1 MASDIKYNVKGSIST
16 NTKRG
21 VIGSSGTYDHT
32 KLNNRDAA
40 DQHPIQA
47 ITGLVD
53 YLNNFSNKIQEIIQG
68 LIDSDFQGQ
77 INRLNA
83 QVLSLIDYLPSAVS
97 SSNKLVDQNQLNTR
111 INEINETINQLN
123 IDLSQ
128 DISQLDTRLTN
139 SIQELSESFTEN
151 LHILSETLNSFEE
164 SITNSLRQEILD
176 REAADQQLSDYV
188 DTEIEKLDEKI
199 KNDLEPRLTELSDA
213 IDSEENRAQEA
224 ENTLDTKINKE
235 VSDRNAAIDA
245 MLEYVNNADEEL
257 QNNID
262 AEETARQNADTVLQ
276 NNISAEETRA
286 SAAEQGLQDNIDA
299 EAQARSDADTT
310 LQQNIDAEAS
320 RAQDAESDLQ
330 DNIDA
335 EAQARQQADSNLDT
349 KINKVA
355 NDLSDEVTARQ
366 NADAELREQI
376 DNISIEELSKRTTY
390 RTLLPE
396 NPSKND
402 KFVLVEEYT
411 EGLNYYKQTYD
422 VDTTKLNGM
431 WQVDETKLR
440 AFTWDEL
447 NELMD
452 GEASFWWNVNCY
464 WYNNNIKK
472 SFSRLGLII
481 PSGTF
486 VTWALGQDLYGFG
499 LTNKFYSGNSEYSA
513 IGNLH
518 DTDRGVIALPV
529 RHTRDYDFQSELG
542 YKDVDYNPLGEP
554 GLYPS
559 NFKTLY
565 FNITKET
572 TTTKAIA
579 KLMSAIAIKVSD
591 ENLELGNTNYK
602 MKFVPATVTAETFE
616 PNTYYYYDEN
626 FEQEFIKT
634 NVIKSSGY
642 YPAYEFNSENT
653 YYKQV
658 YDVDDTKLYGM
669 WELPLAPNYIGDWPD
684 WAFGWINETRGYFYH
699 DDGTREDFYRTGAL
713 MPAYRETDNQCWGF
727 AIGDGWN
734 GQYGIQEQGRY
745 IYPDKSGA
753 DMGAGWA
760 FGLNDWDQPDA
771 KRILYYTETNT
782 TFANGFKATGAIKVS
797 DALLP
802 FGDYN
807 YKTKYV
813 QVEVDE
819 TTFEPGKYYTYFDKE
834 ADEQNEVN
842 FIVNTKNY
850 IENTPY
856 YEIAYID
863 KVSNEPVYRKV
874 TLTESEFYSGLQD
887 HNYYR
892 LVTLTAQPE
901 EYVVTRIQLDS
912 DKSIYRDVLGNN
924 LVEITD
930 DNVIVG
936 GENLIPNLT
945 INKEKITTVTL
956 ENNAETVFEKP
967 IENLI
972 IEIPNNLKHGFCS
985 FLSFETAK
993 TDVSVSFNTVYAN
1006 KPLKFIFAGATVKE
1020 AELDFATETQYNLMF
1035 LCNGIYLEVYIQE
1048 IQLI

>member
-1 MASDIKYNVKGSIST
+1 MPTGKITPISNLVGKIDKGAGT
-16 NTKRG
+16 N
-21 VIGSSGTYDHT
+21 DHN
-32 KLNNRDAA
+32 KLINRDLA
-40 DQHPIQA
+40 DQHPMEA
-47 ITGLVD
+47 IIGLLDALNQIDSKILTLDEKIDSGADFVASELNKLRTE
-53 YLNNFSNKIQEIIQG
+53 LNNYKEFVNLEFINTNNKIDATKEELEAEIINLQ
-68 LIDSDFQGQ
+68 DQ
-77 INRLNA
+77 ITIIENHLNEVEA
-83 QVLSLIDYLPSAVS
+83 RFTEQIETLNTNLESA
-97 SSNKLVDQNQLNTR
+97 KQELNTR
-111 INEINETINQLN
+111 IDEEAEKAKTALDGEVGRAITKENEIIEALEEEATARAEA
-123 IDLSQ
+123 
-128 DISQLDTRLTN
+128 DTLLQESLTN
-139 SIQELSESFTEN
+139 EIERATGAEVTLETNLNAETQARTEADAALQEA
-151 LHILSETLNSFEE
+151 LN
-164 SITNSLRQEILD
+164 QEIANRVAD
-176 REAADQQLSDYV
+176 VDAEEARATEAEADLKDYT
-188 DTEIEKLDEKI
+188 DAEITKLDKKI
-199 KNDLEPRLTELSDA
+199 KEDLEPRLTELSEA
-213 IDSEENRAQEA
+213 IEN
-224 ENTLDTKINKE
+224 
-235 VSDRNAAIDA
+235 
-245 MLEYVNNADEEL
+245 
-257 QNNID
+257 
-262 AEETARQNADTVLQ
+262 ETEARQTADTALQ
-276 NNISAEETRA
+276 
-286 SAAEQGLQDNIDA
+286 
-299 EAQARSDADTT
+299 
-310 LQQNIDAEAS
+310 
-320 RAQDAESDLQ
+320 
-330 DNIDA
+330 
-335 EAQARQQADSNLDT
+335 
-349 KINKVA
+349 
-355 NDLSDEVTARQ
+355 
-366 NADAELREQI
+366 EQI

-464 WYNNNIKK
+464 WYNNNTKK
-472 SFSRLGLII
+472 SFSRFGLII

-565 FNITKET
+565 FDITKET
-572 TTTKAIA
+572 STTKAIA
-579 KLMSAIAIKVSD
+579 KLMSTIAIKISD

-616 PNTYYYYDEN
+616 PDTYYYYDEN

-642 YPAYEFNSENT
+642 YPAYKFNSENT

-713 MPAYRETDNQCWGF
+713 MPAYRETNNQCWGF

-819 TTFEPGKYYTYFDKE
+819 NTFEPGKYYTYFNKE

-842 FIVNTKNY
+842 FIINTKNY
-850 IENTPY
+850 VENTPY
-856 YEIAYID
+856 YEVTYID
-863 KVSNEPVYRKV
+863 KISNEPVYQKV
-874 TLTESEFYSGLQD
+874 TLTESDFYSGLQN

-901 EYVVTRIQLDS
+901 EYTVTRIQLDS

-945 INKEKITTVTL
+945 INKDKITSVVL

-993 TDVSVSFNTVYAN
+993 TDVSVGFNTVYAN
-1006 KPLKFIFAGATVKE
+1006 KPLKFIFSGATVKE
-1020 AELDFATETQYNLMF
+1020 EDLDFATETQYNLMF